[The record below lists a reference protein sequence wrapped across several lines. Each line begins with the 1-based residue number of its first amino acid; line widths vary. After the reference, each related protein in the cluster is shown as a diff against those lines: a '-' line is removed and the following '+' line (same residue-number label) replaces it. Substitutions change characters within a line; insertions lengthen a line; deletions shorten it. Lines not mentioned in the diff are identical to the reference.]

1 MSAPG
6 APSTAQQAAQTIS
19 QAVSRQ
25 DGAGLA
31 AALRL
36 DLGNTALIA
45 QLNSSPPLEQ
55 ICGRALVEPWDEL
68 LLEQLHYIKAAAAGE
83 HEAAYSHCE
92 RAAACFQAAFEK
104 ESDWPV
110 PALHSL
116 CLNLRRAA
124 AAADAALVAKGERA
138 ARQQEAARTMQK
150 FFQVCVTDRAPL
162 PVSKKWGALVVI
174 NALFHVYFAINNL
187 RLCQNLIRAVEGP
200 AFPKALDGQTV
211 EGRHFAKAEVVTY
224 KYFTGRLALLN
235 SDFGAAERQLS
246 WAFER
251 CPRAATGN
259 KRLVL
264 RYLVPVRLA
273 LGVFASEALLRKY
286 GLDYFVPL
294 CRAVHRGDLNA
305 FEEQL
310 ATHQQRFI
318 RHGSYLLVERSKL
331 IVYRNFFRRVALLHP
346 DKSTKLDIKRFQA
359 CLKATNTEME
369 VDEIECILANLIYC
383 GYIKGY
389 ISHAHGKL
397 VVSKGAPFPPLR
409 ELGLTSAV

>member
-1 MSAPG
+1 MSG
-6 APSTAQQAAQTIS
+6 VPSTAQQAAQTIS

-162 PVSKKWGALVVI
+162 PVSKKWGSVAVEKLAAGQGGGAVRAEAGARVGALVVI

-187 RLCQNLIRAVEGP
+187 RLCQNLIRA
-200 AFPKALDGQTV
+200 ALDGQTV

-235 SDFGAAERQLS
+235 SDFG
-246 WAFER
+246 
-251 CPRAATGN
+251 
-259 KRLVL
+259 
-264 RYLVPVRLA
+264 
-273 LGVFASEALLRKY
+273 
-286 GLDYFVPL
+286 
-294 CRAVHRGDLNA
+294 DLNA

-318 RHGSYLLVERSKL
+318 RHGSYLQEEVSRKCLGGVSEVSRHGSYLLVERSKL

>member
-224 KYFTGRLALLN
+224 KRAPAPSETLRDTAETFPAGTLPRHLATGR
-235 SDFGAAERQLS
+235 E
-246 WAFER
+246 
-251 CPRAATGN
+251 AATSLLPAGPA
-259 KRLVL
+259 RAPPLPL
-264 RYLVPVRLA
+264 PSLA
-273 LGVFASEALLRKY
+273 GWPGTS
-286 GLDYFVPL
+286 
-294 CRAVHRGDLNA
+294 RAGWRCSTPTLAPRRG
-305 FEEQL
+305 
-310 ATHQQRFI
+310 AT
-318 RHGSYLLVERSKL
+318 
-331 IVYRNFFRRVALLHP
+331 
-346 DKSTKLDIKRFQA
+346 
-359 CLKATNTEME
+359 
-369 VDEIECILANLIYC
+369 
-383 GYIKGY
+383 
-389 ISHAHGKL
+389 
-397 VVSKGAPFPPLR
+397 PFPQR
-409 ELGLTSAV
+409 LGDGGAGEGTGLHAWL

>member
-1 MSAPG
+1 MSG
-6 APSTAQQAAQTIS
+6 VPSTAQQAAQTIS

-138 ARQQEAARTMQK
+138 VRQQEAARTMQK

-162 PVSKKWGALVVI
+162 PVSKKWGSVAVEKLAAGHGGGAVRAEAGARVGALVVI

-187 RLCQNLIRAVEGP
+187 RLCQNLIRA
-200 AFPKALDGQTV
+200 ALDGQTV

-235 SDFGAAERQLS
+235 SDFG
-246 WAFER
+246 
-251 CPRAATGN
+251 
-259 KRLVL
+259 
-264 RYLVPVRLA
+264 
-273 LGVFASEALLRKY
+273 
-286 GLDYFVPL
+286 
-294 CRAVHRGDLNA
+294 DLNA

-318 RHGSYLLVERSKL
+318 RHGSYLQEEVSRKCLGGVSEVSRHGSYLLVERSKL